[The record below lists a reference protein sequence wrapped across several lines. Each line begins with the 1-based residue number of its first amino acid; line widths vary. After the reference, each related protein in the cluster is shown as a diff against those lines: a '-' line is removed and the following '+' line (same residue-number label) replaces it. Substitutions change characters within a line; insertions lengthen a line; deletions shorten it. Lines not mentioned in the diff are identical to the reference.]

1 MEEWRTVPG
10 TDGYLE
16 VSNEGRVRSL
26 LRGKPYV
33 LKTVPDNRGYLRLR
47 MVIYRESKTYKI
59 HRLVAQAFV
68 DNPENLPQ
76 VNHIDGNKQ
85 NNNASNLEWVTN
97 KQNAR
102 HALENGL
109 WDTFLLGTMRENES
123 RKKRIVG
130 HYNGHDIH
138 FKSVSE
144 AERYLN
150 SRHIS
155 DVLKGKRQHV
165 KGWTFEYERG

>member
-1 MEEWRTVPG
+1 M
-10 TDGYLE
+10 
-16 VSNEGRVRSL
+16 
-26 LRGKPYV
+26 
-33 LKTVPDNRGYLRLR
+33 
-47 MVIYRESKTYKI
+47 
-59 HRLVAQAFV
+59 